1 MHKHTP
7 RALLA
12 ASVGLGFIAT
22 TAHAQS
28 TVTLYGIVDGGFT
41 YTSNQGGKSNYQATA
56 GSEQGSRWGLLG
68 KEDLGGGNAAIFRLE
83 NGFNLQ
89 TGVAS
94 ANGRIFGR
102 QAWVGLSSDKW
113 GAVTLGRQYNAA
125 QDSLEPLQV
134 SADTSQYGTHPFD
147 TDDLNNTFRTDN
159 SVKYVTP
166 NFHGLQ
172 LNSMYGFSNNAGKFA
187 MSRSYSVGA
196 SYAGGPWRL
205 GAAYVRLDNPAVDTT
220 GAIPSDNYFT
230 FIKGVTKQQIYGAGG
245 LYDFGKTSLGLMY
258 TSTTFDLTP
267 TTQHQT
273 FQNAEASIRYQFTP
287 ALRAALGE
295 TYTEVTA
302 NAKPASWHYWQ
313 TTSALQYF
321 LSKRTDVYIDL
332 IYQRSSG
339 AVAAIEGTSG
349 ASSSHTQFL
358 AVTGIRQKF

>member
-1 MHKHTP
+1 
-7 RALLA
+7 
-12 ASVGLGFIAT
+12 
-22 TAHAQS
+22 
-28 TVTLYGIVDGGFT
+28 
-41 YTSNQGGKSNYQATA
+41 
-56 GSEQGSRWGLLG
+56 
-68 KEDLGGGNAAIFRLE
+68 
-83 NGFNLQ
+83 
-89 TGVAS
+89 
-94 ANGRIFGR
+94 
-102 QAWVGLSSDKW
+102 
-113 GAVTLGRQYNAA
+113 
-125 QDSLEPLQV
+125 
-134 SADTSQYGTHPFD
+134 
-147 TDDLNNTFRTDN
+147 
-159 SVKYVTP
+159 
-166 NFHGLQ
+166 
-172 LNSMYGFSNNAGKFA
+172 

-245 LYDFGKTSLGLMY
+245 LYDFGKASLGLMY

-302 NAKPASWHYWQ
+302 NAKPASRHYWQ